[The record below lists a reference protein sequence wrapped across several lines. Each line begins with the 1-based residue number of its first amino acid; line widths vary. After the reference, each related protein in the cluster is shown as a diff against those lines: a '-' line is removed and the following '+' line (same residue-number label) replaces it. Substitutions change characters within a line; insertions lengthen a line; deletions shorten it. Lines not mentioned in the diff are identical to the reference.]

1 MNPMIEALSI
11 TKRYGSLEAVR
22 DLTLHVSKGELF
34 GLVGPNGAGK
44 TTTIGMLTGQL
55 PITSGQARINGLDV
69 GSDAVAIKKILGVLS
84 ERPFLYEKLT
94 GREFLYFVGTMYEVD
109 RDKKAKKVEGL
120 LDLFDMKTA
129 ADDLIE
135 SYSHGMRKKIA
146 LCSTLLHDPQILF
159 WDEPTGGLDARTAS
173 IVKELM
179 RKLSQRGVTIFFT
192 THILEIAEH
201 LCDRVG
207 IINNGYLQ
215 AVGSLEEL
223 RRGTDASLEDVFLK
237 LTGEMDVGKI
247 EGIL

>member
-1 MNPMIEALSI
+1 MIEALSL

-22 DLTLHVSKGELF
+22 DLTLHVPKGELF

-55 PITSGQARINGLDV
+55 SITSGQARINGLDV
-69 GSDAVAIKKILGVLS
+69 GSDAIAIKKILGILS
-84 ERPFLYEKLT
+84 EQPFLYEKLT

-120 LDLFDMKTA
+120 LDLFDMKTVG
-129 ADDLIE
+129 DDLIE

-146 LCSTLLHDPQILF
+146 LCATLLHDPQILF
-159 WDEPTGGLDARTAS
+159 WDEPTGGLDARTAF

-179 RKLSQRGVTIFFT
+179 RRLCQRGVTVFFT
-192 THILEIAEH
+192 THILEVAEH

-207 IINNGYLQ
+207 IIVNGHLQ

-223 RRGTDASLEDVFLK
+223 RRGTDASLEEVFLK
-237 LTGEMDVGKI
+237 LTGEVDVGKI

>member
-1 MNPMIEALSI
+1 MIEALSL

-22 DLTLHVSKGELF
+22 DLTLHVSRGELF

-55 PITSGQARINGLDV
+55 SITSGHARINGIEV
-69 GSDAVAIKKILGVLS
+69 GSDTIAIKKILGILS
-84 ERPFLYEKLT
+84 EQPFLYEKLT

-129 ADDLIE
+129 TDDLIE

-146 LCSTLLHDPQILF
+146 LCSTLLHDPRILF
-159 WDEPTGGLDARTAS
+159 WDEPTGGLDARTAFV
-173 IVKELM
+173 VKEFM
-179 RKLSQRGVTIFFT
+179 RKLCQQGVTIFFT

-207 IINNGYLQ
+207 IINNGHLE

-223 RRGTDASLEDVFLK
+223 RRGTDASLEEVFLK
-237 LTGEMDVGKI
+237 LTGEMDVEKI

>member
-1 MNPMIEALSI
+1 MIEALSL

-55 PITSGQARINGLDV
+55 SITSGQARINGMDV
-69 GSDAVAIKKILGVLS
+69 GSDAIAIKKILGVLS
-84 ERPFLYEKLT
+84 EQPFLYEKLT
-94 GREFLYFVGTMYEVD
+94 GREFLYFVRTMYEVD

-129 ADDLIE
+129 TDDLIE

-146 LCSTLLHDPQILF
+146 LCSTLLHDPRILF
-159 WDEPTGGLDARTAS
+159 WDEPTGGLDARTAFV
-173 IVKELM
+173 VKEIM
-179 RKLSQRGVTIFFT
+179 RKLCQRGVTIFFT

-207 IINNGYLQ
+207 IIVNGHLE

-223 RRGTDASLEDVFLK
+223 RRGTDASLEEVFLK
-237 LTGEMDVGKI
+237 LTGEMDVEKI